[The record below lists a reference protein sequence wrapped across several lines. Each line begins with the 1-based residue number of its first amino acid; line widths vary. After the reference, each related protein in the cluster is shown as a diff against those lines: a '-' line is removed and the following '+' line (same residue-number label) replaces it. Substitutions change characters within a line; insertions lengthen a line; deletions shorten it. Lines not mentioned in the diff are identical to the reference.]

1 MELDRDLASVQ
12 EVRNLVRRARRAQ
25 EELAEFDQQ
34 GVDRL
39 VDAMARAAEQA
50 AEPLARMAVSETG
63 FGVEKDKITKN
74 LFAARTVY
82 ASIKDEK
89 TIGIINE
96 IPGKKIMEAAVPM
109 GVVAGLVPSTNPT
122 STAIFKALISVKAGN
137 ALIIS
142 PHPAAQNCIAETVR
156 ILNQA
161 LRQAGGPEGLIGMMT
176 LPTIVGTAELMKLSN
191 MILATGG
198 SAMVKSAYSSGTP
211 ALGVGPG
218 NVPAF
223 IERTCD
229 IPSAVRR
236 IMASKTFD
244 NGTVCASEQAI
255 VTETCIR
262 DQVVAEFKKAGGYFV
277 SGEEEKKLAAII
289 MRPGSDTANP
299 RIVGRSA
306 LDIARMAG
314 IQVPQTTRVLLCH
327 QEHVGKDYPFSIEK
341 LSPILAF
348 YTEPDWQRA
357 CERCM
362 ELLRFAGLGHS
373 CAIHTENPELVR
385 AFLLK
390 KPVSRLLINTG
401 STQGGIGA
409 TTGIMPS
416 LTLGC
421 GAVGG
426 SSTSDNVTVHH
437 LYQLRRAAWG
447 LIEPEEAESKG
458 SSIPGPAA
466 PQPMDK
472 GALSSGEGLSAAQRE
487 QIVDAV
493 LRQLRQGF

>member
-1 MELDRDLASVQ
+1 MELDRDLASIQ
-12 EVRNLVRRARRAQ
+12 EVRNLVRQARHAQ
-25 EELAEFDQQ
+25 EALAQLDQQ
-34 GVDRL
+34 GVDHL
-39 VDAMARAAEQA
+39 VDMMAKAAAQA
-50 AEPLARMAVSETG
+50 AAPLARMAVNETG
-63 FGVEKDKITKN
+63 FGVEKDKVSKN
-74 LFAARTVY
+74 LFAARAVY
-82 ASIKDEK
+82 ESIKDEK
-89 TIGIINE
+89 TIGVIRE
-96 IPGKKIMEAAVPM
+96 VPEKKIWEAAVPM
-109 GVVAGLVPSTNPT
+109 GVIAGLVPSTNPT
-122 STAIFKALISVKAGN
+122 STTIFKALIAIKAGN

-142 PHPAAQNCIAETVR
+142 PHPAALGCIGETVN

-161 LRQAGGPEGLIGMMT
+161 IRKADGPEGLISMMT

-191 MILATGG
+191 MIIATGG
-198 SAMVKSAYSSGTP
+198 SAMVKAAYSSGTP

-229 IPSAVRR
+229 IPAAVRR
-236 IMASKTFD
+236 VMASKTFD

-255 VTETCIR
+255 VTESCIR
-262 DQVVAEFKKAGGYFV
+262 DQVVAEFKRQGGYFV
-277 SGEEEKKLAAII
+277 SGEEERKLAAII

-306 LDIARMAG
+306 LAIAEMAG

-327 QEHVGKDYPFSIEK
+327 QEHVGSGYPFSIEK

-390 KPVSRLLINTG
+390 KPVSRLIVNTG

-409 TTGIMPS
+409 STGIMPS

-421 GAVGG
+421 GAIGG
-426 SSTSDNVTVHH
+426 SATSDNVTVHH
-437 LYQLRRAAWG
+437 LYQIRRAAWG
-447 LIEPEEAESKG
+447 LIEPENIENESEH
-458 SSIPGPAA
+458 SGPSVETTA
-466 PQPMDK
+466 
-472 GALSSGEGLSAAQRE
+472 SLSAQQRD

-493 LRQLRQGF
+493 IRQLRKGFLD

>member
-1 MELDRDLASVQ
+1 
-12 EVRNLVRRARRAQ
+12 
-25 EELAEFDQQ
+25 
-34 GVDRL
+34 
-39 VDAMARAAEQA
+39 
-50 AEPLARMAVSETG
+50 
-63 FGVEKDKITKN
+63 
-74 LFAARTVY
+74 
-82 ASIKDEK
+82 
-89 TIGIINE
+89 
-96 IPGKKIMEAAVPM
+96 
-109 GVVAGLVPSTNPT
+109 
-122 STAIFKALISVKAGN
+122 
-137 ALIIS
+137 
-142 PHPAAQNCIAETVR
+142 
-156 ILNQA
+156 
-161 LRQAGGPEGLIGMMT
+161 
-176 LPTIVGTAELMKLSN
+176 
-191 MILATGG
+191 
-198 SAMVKSAYSSGTP
+198 AYSSGTP

-262 DQVVAEFKKAGGYFV
+262 DQVVAEFKKQGGYFV
-277 SGEEEKKLAAII
+277 SGEEEKKLAAVI
-289 MRPGSDTANP
+289 MRPGSDTVNP

-306 LDIARMAG
+306 LDISGMAG

-327 QEHVGKDYPFSIEK
+327 QEHVGREYPFSIEK

-348 YTEPDWQRA
+348 YTEPDWQKA

-362 ELLRFAGLGHS
+362 ELIRFAGLGHS
-373 CAIHTENPELVR
+373 CALHTENPELVR

-409 TTGIMPS
+409 STGIMPS

-426 SSTSDNVTVHH
+426 SATSDNVTVHH
-437 LYQLRRAAWG
+437 LYQVRRAAWG
-447 LIEPEEAESKG
+447 LIEPEDAEGGRASA
-458 SSIPGPAA
+458 PTPACA
-466 PQPMDK
+466 PEHR
-472 GALSSGEGLSAAQRE
+472 GESLSEAQRE
-487 QIVDAV
+487 QIVEAV
-493 LRQLRQGF
+493 LRQIRQGSSWSNT